1 MFYLVIKLILAWT
14 GAGKMSSVYGSVI
27 NQKLERIL
35 NLSGDQIPFN
45 YLFQE
50 CEWNRHTQK
59 IRIYHECEGRI
70 EQSVPRIAV
79 WHHEACRVMTNGDPE
94 GRILLSYPHTNNGFV
109 SLLTSFYLFINSL
122 LF

>member
-59 IRIYHECEGRI
+59 IRIYQECGGRI

-94 GRILLSYPHTNNGFV
+94 GLILLS
-109 SLLTSFYLFINSL
+109 
-122 LF
+122 